1 MPEYYFD
8 IETTGLDPNK
18 DRIITF
24 QYQELS
30 QVSGIPLTK
39 LVIAKEWDNDCSE
52 GTIMEWMKELLIDSP
67 FWKFVPVGN
76 NLLFDLSFIAARM
89 RAYFHTD
96 LSMQLINRPF
106 IDIKHVLVMINGG
119 HFRNYSRMI
128 TKTDLGSNVPIWYH
142 KKQYEKI
149 VNYVEMEAEAFVRT
163 YGILKRNLP
172 ALAGLIV

>member
-1 MPEYYFD
+1 VPEYYFD
-8 IETTGLDPNK
+8 IETTGLDPDD

-30 QVSGIPLTK
+30 QVSGVPLTK
-39 LVIAKEWDNDCSE
+39 LVVAKEWDDDCSE
-52 GTIMEWMKELLIDSP
+52 GAILEWIKELLIDPP

-76 NLLFDLSFIAARM
+76 NLLFDLTFIAARM
-89 RAYFHTD
+89 RTYFNED
-96 LSMQLINRPF
+96 FSIQLINRPF

-128 TKTDLGSNVPIWYH
+128 AKTDFGSNVPIWYQ

>member
-8 IETTGLDPNK
+8 IETTGLDPDD

-30 QVSGIPLTK
+30 QVSGVPLTK
-39 LVIAKEWDNDCSE
+39 LVVAKEWDDDCSE
-52 GTIMEWMKELLIDSP
+52 GAILEWIKELLIDPP

-76 NLLFDLSFIAARM
+76 NLLFDLTFIAARM
-89 RAYFHTD
+89 RTYFNED
-96 LSMQLINRPF
+96 FSIQLINRPF

-128 TKTDLGSNVPIWYH
+128 AKTDFGSNVPIWYQ

>member
-18 DRIITF
+18 HRIITF

-39 LVIAKEWDNDCSE
+39 LVVAKEWDHDCSE
-52 GTIMEWMKELLIDSP
+52 GAILEWIKELLIDSP

-76 NLLFDLSFIAARM
+76 NLLFDLCFIAARM
-89 RAYFHTD
+89 QTYFHVD
-96 LSMQLINRPF
+96 LLMQLINKPF

-119 HFRNYSRMI
+119 HFRNYSKMI
-128 TKTDLGSNVPIWYH
+128 VKTDLGYNVPIWYQ
-142 KKQYEKI
+142 KKQYERI
-149 VNYVEMEAEAFVRT
+149 VDYVEMEAEAFVRT
-163 YGILKRNLP
+163 YGILKRKLP
-172 ALAGLIV
+172 GLAGLIG